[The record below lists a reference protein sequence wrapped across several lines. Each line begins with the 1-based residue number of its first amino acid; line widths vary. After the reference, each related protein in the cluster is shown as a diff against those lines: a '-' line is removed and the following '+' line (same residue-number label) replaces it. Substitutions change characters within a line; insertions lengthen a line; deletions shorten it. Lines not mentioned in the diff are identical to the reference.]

1 MNIRQL
7 TSEEVQTRYS
17 EGRPYRVWMLPGR
30 RRNEALDTAVYA
42 LAARQALPYR
52 LDTPAPKPRMPTPP
66 PPLTADEFVALAA
79 KVAESAAAIAS
90 GNVASNAHAP
100 ARSGLRSQPIPGPI
114 LIASAWASALRVG

>member
-79 KVAESAAAIAS
+79 KVAE
-90 GNVASNAHAP
+90 AP
-100 ARSGLRSQPIPGPI
+100 PRSSQGMSPQMRMRPRGRVFARSRYLGQF
-114 LIASAWASALRVG
+114 